1 VTRRTVLSVIGSAIF
16 LLGVVFAAAKREGP
30 SLGAADDYHSQSRSI
45 EQRIDVNTAPVHVL
59 RKLPGLGP
67 ELAERIVQHRPYKK
81 LDELIT
87 KKVLGRKQFARIKDR
102 IRIGPTLV
110 GTAPRSNIIID

>member
-1 VTRRTVLSVIGSAIF
+1 MTRQTVLSIIGSAM
-16 LLGVVFAAAKREGP
+16 LLSGVVFVAAKREGP
-30 SLGAADDYHSQSRSI
+30 SLGAADDHRGQPRSI
-45 EQRIDVNTAPVHVL
+45 EQRIDVNTASVHVL
-59 RKLPGLGP
+59 SRLPGVGP

-110 GTAPRSNIIID
+110 GSAVRSTIIND